1 MRLPSSPWLLPLPLL
16 LLASTDVVS
25 AFFPYNPVANANANS
40 KSNGM
45 LLLPDLPKLNL
56 KGLKERFYSYSP
68 SRGESKG
75 SLLTLPLRDVKEPVK
90 LDIIKVRGNVRRQN
104 IFKIY
109 HADATTVPQSLAISS
124 DGYDYSY
131 FSIMYFGSERQPM
144 WMLMDTGAA
153 NTWLISSNC
162 TLEPCKIHNTFG
174 SEDSKSLSIS
184 DIPFDVTYGTGKVSG
199 ILINDS
205 IAFAGFDLPNVSFG
219 SVLDMSNEF
228 MNYPM
233 DGILGLGR
241 GPAYKVKAPTVM
253 EELQM
258 GGLLEKNIIGISLQR
273 HGDGARDGQIV
284 FGDVDKSKFVGDISY
299 TKTVPNV
306 GHWEVPVDDI
316 FVDGK
321 PLNFQGKNGIFDT
334 GTSYVLI
341 PYEDAKRIHDAIAT
355 AVKNPE
361 WDTYWDL
368 PCSTKTK
375 IELVVS
381 GVKYLMSPK
390 DYVGETLENG
400 MCRSRIV
407 GHQPFED
414 NEWLLGSTFL
424 KNVYTVFDF
433 DENRIGLAMRAGNEG
448 SSDPSAPNQKPPTGS
463 GSPSVSPVGPPSEA
477 NSGGPKPA
485 ESSQKNPDSSD
496 GVKVISISSTAPLL
510 WISLF
515 LLSSTLSPW

>member
-1 MRLPSSPWLLPLPLL
+1 MRLLSSPWLLPLPLL

-25 AFFPYNPVANANANS
+25 AFFPYNPVANANANA
-40 KSNGM
+40 KSNG
-45 LLLPDLPKLNL
+45 LLSLPGLPTLN
-56 KGLKERFYSYSP
+56 LKERFYSYSP
-68 SRGESKG
+68 SKSESKG
-75 SLLTLPLRDVKEPVK
+75 SLLLPPPLRDLKEPVK
-90 LDIIKVRGNVRRQN
+90 LDIIKVRRNVRRQN

-109 HADATTVPQSLAISS
+109 HGDPTTMPQSLAISS

-131 FSIMYFGSERQPM
+131 FSIMQFGSERQPM

-199 ILINDS
+199 VLVNDS
-205 IAFAGFDLPNVSFG
+205 ISFAGFDLANVNFG
-219 SVLDMSNEF
+219 SVLDMSEEF

-258 GGLLEKNIIGISLQR
+258 GGLLKKNIIGINIHR
-273 HGDGARDGQIV
+273 HSDGARDGQIV
-284 FGDVDKSKFVGDISY
+284 FGDVDTSKFVGDISY

-334 GTSYVLI
+334 GTSYILI
-341 PYEDAKRIHDAIAT
+341 PFEDAKRIHNAIST
-355 AVKNPE
+355 AVKNPD
-361 WDTYWDL
+361 WDAYWDL

-375 IELVVS
+375 VELVVS
-381 GVKYLMSPK
+381 GVKYLISPK
-390 DYVGETLENG
+390 DYIGQTLEDG
-400 MCRSRIV
+400 MCRSNIV
-407 GHQPFED
+407 GHQPFND

-433 DENRIGLAMRAGNEG
+433 DENRIGLAMRAPGEG
-448 SSDPSAPNQKPPTGS
+448 SSDPSPPDQKPPS
-463 GSPSVSPVGPPSEA
+463 APGSPPVSPVGPPREA

-485 ESSQKNPDSSD
+485 GSSQKNPSSSD
-496 GVKVISISSTAPLL
+496 GMKLISISSTAPWL
-510 WISLF
+510 WISLV